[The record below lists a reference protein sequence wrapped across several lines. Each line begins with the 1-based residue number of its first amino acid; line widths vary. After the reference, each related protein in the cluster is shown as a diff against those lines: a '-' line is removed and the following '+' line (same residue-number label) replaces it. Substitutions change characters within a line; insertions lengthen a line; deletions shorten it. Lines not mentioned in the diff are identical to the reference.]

1 MSPRAHKGRG
11 ATLNPD
17 GRFERHNREAVDDGW
32 GSLDELAGDP
42 APATQALP
50 DRARTI
56 IAHNDSPD
64 VPFDQ
69 SINPY
74 RGCEHGCVY
83 CYARP
88 SHSHLGLSAG
98 LDFETRIFVK
108 HEAAALL
115 RHELARP
122 GYVCKPI
129 SLGANTDPYQ
139 PLERRL
145 RITRQVLEVLAQARH
160 PVGIVT
166 KSALVTRDIDLL
178 APMAREGL
186 ARVYVSVTTL
196 DAEIART
203 LEPRASAPH
212 RRLAAIRELAAA
224 GITAGVMVA
233 PIIPAL
239 TDHEIE
245 PILAAAAS
253 AGALSAGYI
262 LVRLPHEVKDL
273 MAAWLEA
280 HFPGRAAHV
289 LSLIRQC
296 RDGRLNDPEFGS
308 RMRGAGPFAEL
319 IRQRFQKASRRHGF
333 DRRQMPQ
340 RTDLFRP
347 PRLDGQFDLFG
358 S

>member
-1 MSPRAHKGRG
+1 MLPRAHKGRG

-17 GRFERHNREAVDDGW
+17 GRFERHSREAVDDGW

-42 APATQALP
+42 PPVTEALP

-88 SHSHLGLSAG
+88 SHGHLGLSAG
-98 LDFETRIFVK
+98 LDFETKIFVK

-145 RITRQVLEVLAQARH
+145 RITRQVLEVLAEARH

-196 DAEIART
+196 DGEIART

-224 GITAGVMVA
+224 G
-233 PIIPAL
+233 
-239 TDHEIE
+239 DHHRRDGG
-245 PILAAAAS
+245 PDHPGADRPRDRADPGGGGGGRGGQRRLCPGPAAA
-253 AGALSAGYI
+253 
-262 LVRLPHEVKDL
+262 
-273 MAAWLEA
+273 
-280 HFPGRAAHV
+280 
-289 LSLIRQC
+289 
-296 RDGRLNDPEFGS
+296 
-308 RMRGAGPFAEL
+308 
-319 IRQRFQKASRRHGF
+319 
-333 DRRQMPQ
+333 
-340 RTDLFRP
+340 
-347 PRLDGQFDLFG
+347 
-358 S
+358 